1 MGGARERERKGWN
14 PVVSRSKRATP
25 ATTTTVQIRL
35 GYIMD
40 ERERESSFRATSKTR
55 IFFFSKVTLF
65 ILHKFFCQ
73 GEMEKNGRISPPV
86 CAVVERKKKT
96 DARDF
101 FAGFLIRLC
110 VCTTIFCVFERERST
125 CLFLGCPYLHGP
137 GRWWIDCRCND
148 ALVTYNK
155 SKRNGR
161 LLPRFVPQLQRPQ
174 TFFFQKVNFFNSFTT
189 MLQTSCITVQPQVK
203 KENNLTS
210 SKKRRMF

>member
-55 IFFFSKVTLF
+55 IFFFFFFSKVTLF

-125 CLFLGCPYLHGP
+125 CLFLGCPSADDESIVAATTRSLRTTNPRETGVCCLDLS
-137 GRWWIDCRCND
+137 R
-148 ALVTYNK
+148 
-155 SKRNGR
+155 SFNGR
-161 LLPRFVPQLQRPQ
+161 RL
-174 TFFFQKVNFFNSFTT
+174 FFF
-189 MLQTSCITVQPQVK
+189 K
-203 KENNLTS
+203 K
-210 SKKRRMF
+210 